1 MATVEIHPQKIS
13 GRWKSGVALDF
24 HTTSSTP
31 IGPDEFGQMQFR
43 TLRPPIAQLLY
54 ELKYRQN
61 QDAVHPIVET
71 AVAFLTPHRQKFDLL
86 VPVPPSQKRRTQPV
100 WVLAHAM
107 GRALPLPVSL
117 CVRTTRATNP
127 LKGMTD
133 PQARRQQ
140 MDGLYVVDAAQTQ
153 GKRILLFDDL
163 FRSGSTMNAI
173 TEALLGPGQAT
184 IVYALTITKTRSN
197 Q

>member
-13 GRWKSGVALDF
+13 GRWKSGV
-24 HTTSSTP
+24 
-31 IGPDEFGQMQFR
+31 
-43 TLRPPIAQLLY
+43 
-54 ELKYRQN
+54 
-61 QDAVHPIVET
+61 
-71 AVAFLTPHRQKFDLL
+71 
-86 VPVPPSQKRRTQPV
+86 
-100 WVLAHAM
+100 
-107 GRALPLPVSL
+107 
-117 CVRTTRATNP
+117 
-127 LKGMTD
+127 
-133 PQARRQQ
+133 ARRQQ